1 MNGTRIF
8 FIALAGG
15 LGTLARYGL
24 SGLVQRLTG
33 ATFPFGTALVNLS
46 GCFLFGFLWVYLT
59 EKSALPGDLRI
70 IVLAGFMGAFT
81 TFSTFVFET
90 AGMLQGGQWL
100 AASVNLLFQNLVGL
114 AAILAGSALGRWL

>member
-1 MNGTRIF
+1 MN
-8 FIALAGG
+8 
-15 LGTLARYGL
+15 LG
-24 SGLVQRLTG
+24 
-33 ATFPFGTALVNLS
+33 
-46 GCFLFGFLWVYLT
+46 GCFLFGFLWIYFT

-100 AASVNLLFQNLVGL
+100 AASANLIFQNAVGL
-114 AAILAGSALGRWL
+114 TALFLGSSLGKAL